1 MHHLFPHPSVAMAL
15 ARPDALLDWLRG
27 PGLEIV
33 LIVVGTA
40 LISRALNWNRVR
52 WVARMDAAEEAQD
65 SLVRS
70 ESDKYRRA
78 VAQVVTWVV
87 VVVIYII
94 AALMVIDRLGIPLG
108 SFVAPV
114 TIAGVAL
121 GFGAQSIVRDLMA
134 GFFMV
139 AERQYG
145 YGDLVKLAV
154 VGVGE
159 PVLGTVESVSLRV
172 TRIRTTK
179 GEVVVTPNGGI
190 VQVTNYSRDWA
201 RAVLDVPVP
210 AGIDVHL
217 VTDVLEAV
225 GRNAGSDPE
234 LGPLLLDTP
243 TVMGVESIDVDEM
256 QIRVVARTLPG
267 RQFEAGRMLRSRIA
281 AAFRREGIVVPT
293 TLATARPTAHE
304 TPDSVTEAD

>member
-1 MHHLFPHPSVAMAL
+1 MFHPAQVAMAFS
-15 ARPDALLDWLRG
+15 RPDQLIDWLRG
-27 PGLEIV
+27 SGLEIL
-33 LIVVGTA
+33 LIVLAAA
-40 LISRALNWNRVR
+40 LLGRLLNWNRVR
-52 WVARMDAAEEAQD
+52 WVARMDAREQADD

-87 VVVIYII
+87 VVIVYTV
-94 AALMVIDRLGIPLG
+94 AAVMVIDRLGIPLG

-114 TIAGVAL
+114 TVAGVAV
-121 GFGAQSIVRDLMA
+121 GFGAQSIVKDLMA
-134 GFFMV
+134 GFFLV

-145 YGDLVKLAV
+145 FGDMVKLAV

-159 PVLGTVESVSLRV
+159 PVIGTVESVSLRV

-210 AGIDVHL
+210 AGIDVRL
-217 VTDVLEAV
+217 VTDVLETV
-225 GRNAGSDPE
+225 GEHAADDPL

-267 RQFEAGRMLRSRIA
+267 RQFEAGRLLRASIA

-293 TLATARPTAHE
+293 TLATARPTSQE
-304 TPDSVTEAD
+304 NPDSAMETDA

>member
-1 MHHLFPHPSVAMAL
+1 MPPLTQTIAQAFSS
-15 ARPDALLDWLRG
+15 PDGLIDWLRG

-33 LIVVGTA
+33 LIVLGAALVGR
-40 LISRALNWNRVR
+40 LLNWNRVR
-52 WVARMDAAEEAQD
+52 WVSRMDAREQADDA
-65 SLVRS
+65 LVRS

-87 VVVIYII
+87 TVVIYVI
-94 AALMVIDRLGIPLG
+94 AGVWVIDRLGIPLG

-114 TIAGVAL
+114 TVAGVAL
-121 GFGAQSIVRDLMA
+121 GFGAQSIVKDLMA

-154 VGVGE
+154 IGVGE

-210 AGIDVHL
+210 AGIDVAL
-217 VTDVLEAV
+217 VTEVLEGV
-225 GRNAGSDPE
+225 GARAIDDSL

-256 QIRVVARTLPG
+256 QIRMVARTLPG

-293 TLATARPTAHE
+293 TLATARPTAQESPDGATE
-304 TPDSVTEAD
+304 TDG

>member
-1 MHHLFPHPSVAMAL
+1 MFHPAHHVVMAFT
-15 ARPDALLDWLRG
+15 RPDQLIDWMRG
-27 PGLEIV
+27 SGLEIV
-33 LIVVGTA
+33 LIVLAAA
-40 LISRALNWNRVR
+40 LLGRLLNYNRVR
-52 WVARMDAAEEAQD
+52 WVARMDAREQAGDA
-65 SLVRS
+65 LVRS

-78 VAQVVTWVV
+78 VAQVVTWVM
-87 VVVIYII
+87 VVIVYTV
-94 AALMVIDRLGIPLG
+94 AAVMVIDRLGIPLG
-108 SFVAPV
+108 SFVVPASV
-114 TIAGVAL
+114 AGVAV
-121 GFGAQSIVRDLMA
+121 GFGAQSIVKDLLA
-134 GFFMV
+134 GFFLV

-145 YGDLVKLAV
+145 FGDMVKLAV

-159 PVLGTVESVSLRV
+159 PVIGTVESVSLRV

-210 AGIDVHL
+210 AGIDVRL
-217 VTDVLEAV
+217 VTEVLESV
-225 GRNAGSDPE
+225 GEHATDDVE

-267 RQFEAGRMLRSRIA
+267 RQFEAGRLLRSRIA

-293 TLATARPTAHE
+293 TLATARPTAQE
-304 TPDSVTEAD
+304 NPDGALESDA